1 MFKNHPFRIL
11 SIRIFVGACIAGLF
25 AVVAI
30 WAISNLSEQNTLA
43 KDDAASRKTGVEI
56 VETWVEEWNSEKRC
70 WIRIDQPSA
79 GCSSEV
85 RRLPPD
91 EVVAPSPRFGPFVV
105 LNDRVA
111 GIVGT
116 TNSESLSDFGRMMT
130 AFPDINQ
137 LDFIDA
143 AGTSNDVTNIKLG
156 RMIRAIG
163 MSTHVPSNGS
173 ARSGAVD
180 LFIAG
185 VRRTMEKGARFAV
198 HCWSDSY
205 GRGPHDFPEHH
216 TVNELYLD
224 YYMDMGMSHDKSH
237 EFYAMTNSVPHSAA
251 LWFGPEEM
259 QVWLDLP
266 SSNDREK
273 ENEQHRAERSWSLER
288 GSKTPQCPAA
298 HFHIK

>member
-1 MFKNHPFRIL
+1 MFKHRHFRIR
-11 SIRIFVGACIAGLF
+11 SIRIFAGACIAGLF
-25 AVVAI
+25 TVVAI
-30 WAISNLSEQNTLA
+30 WTISNLSEQNTLA

-56 VETWVEEWNSEKRC
+56 VETWTEEWNPEKRC
-70 WIRIDQPSA
+70 WIRVDQLSA
-79 GCSSEV
+79 GCFTQV
-85 RRLPPD
+85 RHLPPD
-91 EVVAPSPRFGPFVV
+91 KVVAPSARFGPFVV

-116 TNSESLSDFGRMMT
+116 TNSGSLSDFERMMT

-137 LDFIDA
+137 LNFIDA

-156 RMIRAIG
+156 RMIRASG

-180 LFIAG
+180 LFMAG
-185 VRRTMEKGARFAV
+185 VPRTMEKGARFAV
-198 HCWSDSY
+198 HSWSDSY

-224 YYMDMGMSHDKSH
+224 YYMDMGMSHDKSK
-237 EFYAMTNSVPHSAA
+237 EFYAMTNSVPHSASF
-251 LWFGPEEM
+251 WFGPEEM

-266 SSNDREK
+266 RSFDREK
-273 ENEQHRAERSWSLER
+273 KE
-288 GSKTPQCPAA
+288 GSIVRNAVGP
-298 HFHIK
+298 